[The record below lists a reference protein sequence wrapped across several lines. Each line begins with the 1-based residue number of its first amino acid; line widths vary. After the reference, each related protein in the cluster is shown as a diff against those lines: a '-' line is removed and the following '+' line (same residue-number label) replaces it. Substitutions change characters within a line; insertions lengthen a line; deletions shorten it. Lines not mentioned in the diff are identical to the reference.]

1 MVRGDTT
8 GAIVQVRRRVRAG
21 AEEIF
26 DLWTKPDLMVRW
38 MSPYPGAVDCKA
50 SCDLRPGGAFSL
62 VMSSE
67 ESIRDV
73 SGTYVEVDRPRK
85 LVFTWI
91 GPLTNNVNTLV
102 TVELTPCGDETDLV
116 LTHERLPTP
125 AICEGHTRGWGNMLD
140 HMADTVSKDLLVDVE
155 PSLQVMAGLVPAIH
169 AFLAQSPKEDV
180 DARDK
185 PGHDDGERQFDRTE
199 TCSSLRAETTATAP
213 PIYGCAVIRGA
224 GHG

>member
-1 MVRGDTT
+1 MVHGDTT
-8 GAIVQVRRRVRAG
+8 DPIVQVRRRVSAG
-21 AEEIF
+21 AEQIF

-62 VMSSE
+62 VMSSG
-67 ESIRDV
+67 ESSREV

-102 TVELTPCGDETDLV
+102 TVELNPRGDETELV

-125 AICEGHTRGWGNMLD
+125 AICEGHTRGWGHILD
-140 HMADTVSKDLLVDVE
+140 HLADAVSKD
-155 PSLQVMAGLVPAIH
+155 
-169 AFLAQSPKEDV
+169 F
-180 DARDK
+180 
-185 PGHDDGERQFDRTE
+185 
-199 TCSSLRAETTATAP
+199 
-213 PIYGCAVIRGA
+213 
-224 GHG
+224 